1 MKFMNQAFILAKRA
15 FDHDDVPIG
24 AVIVRDGKIIA
35 RGENR
40 VQKSK
45 NPTLHA
51 EIVAINAACKK
62 LGTKFLDD
70 CDIYVTLEPCA
81 MCATAISFARIKNI
95 YFAATDEKGGGITS
109 NARIFDT
116 DKHLWHPNII
126 QLPEYADK
134 SAEILRDF
142 FALRRSKDK
151 KQETNNVK

>member
-1 MKFMNQAFILAKRA
+1 MNFMNQAFISAKRA

-35 RGENR
+35 RGENQ

-51 EIVAINAACKK
+51 EIVAINRACKK

-70 CDIYVTLEPCA
+70 CDIYITLEPCS

-109 NARIFDT
+109 NAKIFEN

-126 QLPEYADK
+126 QMLDYADE
-134 SAEILRDF
+134 SAKILR
-142 FALRRSKDK
+142 
-151 KQETNNVK
+151 

>member
-1 MKFMNQAFILAKRA
+1 MNFMNQAFISAKRA

-35 RGENR
+35 RGENQ

-51 EIVAINAACKK
+51 EIVAINRACKK
-62 LGTKFLDD
+62 LRTKFLDD
-70 CDIYVTLEPCA
+70 CDIYITLEPCS

-109 NARIFDT
+109 NAKIFEN

-126 QLPEYADK
+126 QMLEYADE
-134 SAEILRDF
+134 SAKILREF
-142 FALRRSKDK
+142 FALRRK
-151 KQETNNVK
+151 KE

>member
-1 MKFMNQAFILAKRA
+1 MDFMNQAIILARRA
-15 FDHDDVPIG
+15 FAHNDVPIG

-51 EIVAINAACKK
+51 EIVAINRACKK

-70 CDIYVTLEPCA
+70 CDIYVSLEPCA
-81 MCATAISFARIKNI
+81 MCATAISFARIRNI
-95 YFAATDEKGGGITS
+95 YFAATDEKGGGITA

-116 DKHLWHPNII
+116 DKHLWKPKI
-126 QLPEYADK
+126 QQMPEFADE
-134 SAEILRDF
+134 SAALLREF
-142 FALRRSKDK
+142 FKQRRKAKESQD
-151 KQETNNVK
+151 E

>member
-1 MKFMNQAFILAKRA
+1 MDFMNQAIILAQKA
-15 FDHDDVPIG
+15 FAHDDVPIG

-51 EIVAINAACKK
+51 EIVAINHACKK

-70 CDIYVTLEPCA
+70 CDIYVSLEPCA
-81 MCATAISFARIKNI
+81 MCATAISFARIRNI
-95 YFAATDEKGGGITS
+95 YFAATDVKGGGITA

-116 DKHLWHPNII
+116 DKHLWKPKI
-126 QLPEYADK
+126 QQIPEYSYE
-134 SAEILRDF
+134 SAALLREF
-142 FALRRSKDK
+142 FKQRRKAKES
-151 KQETNNVK
+151 QNE